1 MPAEIKPCPFCGKL
15 PRLSHVG
22 ELFYIECVN
31 LDCGLWPST
40 KALNSEGVIVALWN
54 RRADIKEAGQPDVQQ
69 LKPKMP
75 SEEDCWNI
83 VTNGIEFSDDFARTE
98 EAHDVTKI
106 VYGYIAQHFGH

>member
-15 PRLSHVG
+15 PRLSQFG

-54 RRADIKEAGQPDVQQ
+54 RRADIKVENFNVVQQ
-69 LKPKMP
+69 
-75 SEEDCWNI
+75 
-83 VTNGIEFSDDFARTE
+83 
-98 EAHDVTKI
+98 TK
-106 VYGYIAQHFGH
+106 